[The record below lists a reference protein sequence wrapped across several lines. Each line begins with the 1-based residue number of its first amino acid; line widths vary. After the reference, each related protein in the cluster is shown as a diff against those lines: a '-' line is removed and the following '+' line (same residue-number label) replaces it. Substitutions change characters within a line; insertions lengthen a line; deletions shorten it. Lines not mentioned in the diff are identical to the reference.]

1 MSLLKGKAIVKN
13 VAGITL
19 TAGIVS
25 GTNAAEFQ
33 SFKGATSGDIKETL
47 DTNGNM
53 VTAYVHNSKKT
64 VTLTV
69 VPSGANIAAAQ
80 ASLAAWV
87 GLARGTL
94 VTVADADT
102 TYWDGSY
109 ILMSANDSRGNTD
122 PATVEIE
129 LMNGVENDISATAT

>member
-1 MSLLKGKAIVKN
+1 MALLKGKAIVKN
-13 VAGITL
+13 AAGITL
-19 TAGIVS
+19 TAPI
-25 GTNAAEFQ
+25 AAACEYH
-33 SFKGATSGDIKETL
+33 SFKGATTGDIKETL

-64 VTLTV
+64 ITLTI

-80 ASLAAWV
+80 ASLVAWV
-87 GLARGTL
+87 NLARGTL

-109 ILMSANDSRGNTD
+109 ILLSATDSRSNTD
-122 PATVEIE
+122 PATVELE
-129 LMNGVENDISATAT
+129 LMNGVENDISATAS